1 MRDIA
6 KYCLISRM
14 RIIMI
19 VFHHHRYSR
28 SRVYVAYSHEMEMS
42 ISSYECTI
50 HHAQKL
56 REETVL

>member
-1 MRDIA
+1 
-6 KYCLISRM
+6 
-14 RIIMI
+14 MI